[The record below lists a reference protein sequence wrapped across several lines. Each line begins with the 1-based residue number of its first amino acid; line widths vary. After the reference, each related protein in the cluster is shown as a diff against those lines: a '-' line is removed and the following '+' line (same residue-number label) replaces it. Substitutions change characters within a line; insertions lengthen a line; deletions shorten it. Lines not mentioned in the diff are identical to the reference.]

1 MRAPDLPLP
10 RPPPRMRTARRARLW
25 LARERDAVRAV
36 ATFVTSREQ
45 RLIVRLERNL
55 RSALTAPAQVMMPK
69 EAGGDGAP
77 RAPRRGHFLQAF
89 RRRALAQALYFLYC
103 GGQGQISHGP
113 NIRAA
118 QRAQ

>member
-10 RPPPRMRTARRARLW
+10 RPPPRMRTARRARLR

-69 EAGGDGAP
+69 EAGGEGAP
-77 RAPRRGHFLQAF
+77 KAPRGGHFFQGVPRRGAGWGLFF
-89 RRRALAQALYFLYC
+89 
-103 GGQGQISHGP
+103 
-113 NIRAA
+113 
-118 QRAQ
+118 

>member
-10 RPPPRMRTARRARLW
+10 RPPPRMRTARRARLR

-69 EAGGDGAP
+69 EAGRGGRPTAP
-77 RAPRRGHFLQAF
+77 RGGHFFLARRRRGVAPGRSF
-89 RRRALAQALYFLYC
+89 
-103 GGQGQISHGP
+103 
-113 NIRAA
+113 
-118 QRAQ
+118 